1 MACSFA
7 TRSTE
12 AGFTDMPANGG
23 YVLGLIESR
32 GSGLSDVIADLG
44 VSKQTA
50 SQLVDTLV
58 VRGYLERS
66 VDPDDRRRVL
76 VTLTERGRAASDA
89 VFASVEEIDA
99 RLVAAV
105 GEERMTHTKE
115 TLAVLVDLWPPSKL
129 TWKRPQPLIEV
140 LRRTPMPDTTPE
152 PLVLVDADGPVLTV
166 TINRPEKR
174 NATNAEVLCRLYD
187 AWVRLDEDDSLRV
200 AILTGKGTTFCA
212 GMDLAEILR
221 LREGV
226 RDNEWIIRLQDDPG
240 ISLRA
245 FLKNYRPTKPIILA
259 AEGFARAGGT
269 EILQGTDIRVAG
281 ESAVFGVTEVQ
292 RGLFPMAGSAVRLR
306 RQISYAVAAE
316 MLLTGEDIPARRAY
330 ELGLINHVVPDGEA
344 LSAGPGDRRSDRPQR
359 STGRQGHPGNPAPD
373 RMPARGTGLCH

>member
-1 MACSFA
+1 M
-7 TRSTE
+7 
-12 AGFTDMPANGG
+12 TDPA
-23 YVLGLIESR
+23 
-32 GSGLSDVIADLG
+32 
-44 VSKQTA
+44 
-50 SQLVDTLV
+50 
-58 VRGYLERS
+58 
-66 VDPDDRRRVL
+66 
-76 VTLTERGRAASDA
+76 
-89 VFASVEEIDA
+89 
-99 RLVAAV
+99 
-105 GEERMTHTKE
+105 
-115 TLAVLVDLWPPSKL
+115 
-129 TWKRPQPLIEV
+129 
-140 LRRTPMPDTTPE
+140 PE

-187 AWVRLDEDDSLRV
+187 AWVRLDQDDSLRV
-200 AILTGKGTTFCA
+200 AILTGKGSTFCA

-245 FLKNYRPTKPIILA
+245 FLKDYRPTKPVILA

-306 RQISYAVAAE
+306 RQVPYAVAAE
-316 MLLTGEDIPARRAY
+316 MLLTGEDLPAARAY
-330 ELGLINHVVPDGEA
+330 ELGLVNHVVPDGQA
-344 LSAGPGDRRSDRPQR
+344 LVTAREIAGRIARNGPLAVQAILATLRQADCLPEEQAFEIEMRLGLAVMGSKDAMEGPRAFLEKREPTF
-359 STGRQGHPGNPAPD
+359 TGE
-373 RMPARGTGLCH
+373 